1 MIKIKNLK
9 FAYKD
14 KSIIKNLNITFE
26 LGKIY
31 CIVGENGAGKTTLI
45 ELILRLK
52 KIQKGEIFFEN
63 QKNID
68 EKTLKKLGVVFQE
81 NSLRPRLKV
90 KEELKAYIDLY
101 KVDKCW
107 ADNII
112 ESFKLYPILNKIGNS
127 LSGGERRRVLMALA
141 FLNKPK
147 YVILDEPFT
156 GIDTKLRH
164 EFRTFLDS
172 YVREHQALILFSEHN
187 ILECQKY
194 NYHFIFM
201 YDGKFILSGDHN
213 TIYEKLNKVGYEFKD
228 LQDLYLEIWKG
239 GKLIENL
246 VKK

>member
-14 KSIIKNLNITFE
+14 KLVINDLNITFE
-26 LGKIY
+26 FGKIY

-52 KIQKGEIFFEN
+52 KIQQGNIYFEN
-63 QKNID
+63 KKSID
-68 EKTLKKLGVVFQE
+68 VLTLKKLGVVFQE
-81 NSLRPRLKV
+81 NALRPRLKV
-90 KEELKAYIDLY
+90 KEEIEAYVDLY
-101 KVDKCW
+101 KVDKVW
-107 ADNII
+107 ACEII
-112 ESFKLYPILNKIGNS
+112 EVFNLQPLLNKIGNS

-164 EFRTFLDS
+164 EFRIFLSS
-172 YVREHQALILFSEHN
+172 YVEKYDALILFSEHN

-201 YDGKFILSGDHN
+201 YNGTFILSGDRFNIHR
-213 TIYEKLNKVGYEFKD
+213 ELNKINYEYKD
-228 LQDLYLEIWKG
+228 LQDLYLDIWKG
-239 GKLIENL
+239 GDLIENL
-246 VKK
+246 IKK

>member
-1 MIKIKNLK
+1 MIKINNLK

-14 KSIIKNLNITFE
+14 KNVIKDINIKFE

-52 KIQKGEIFFEN
+52 RIQQGEIFFEN
-63 QKNID
+63 QKDLD
-68 EKTLKKLGVVFQE
+68 EITLRQLGVVFQE

-90 KEELKAYIDLY
+90 KEEIDAYVDLY
-101 KVDKCW
+101 KVDKAW
-107 ADNII
+107 VDKII
-112 ESFKLYPILNKIGNS
+112 ETFKLFPIFNKIGNS
-127 LSGGERRRVLMALA
+127 LSGGERRRVLLALA

-147 YVILDEPFT
+147 YVVLDEPFT

-164 EFRTFLDS
+164 EFRVFLDT
-172 YVREHQALILFSEHN
+172 YVKEHKSLILFSEHN

-201 YDGKFILSGDHN
+201 YDGEFILSGEHK
-213 TIYEKLNKVGYEFKD
+213 TIHEKLKKMSFEYKD

-246 VKK
+246 IKK

>member
-1 MIKIKNLK
+1 MIKIKNLN

-14 KSIIKNLNITFE
+14 KSVMKDLNITLD

-45 ELILRLK
+45 ELILGLK
-52 KIQKGEIFFEN
+52 RIKQGEIYLEN
-63 QKNID
+63 QKHINEI
-68 EKTLKKLGVVFQE
+68 TLRKLGVVFQE

-90 KEELKAYIDLY
+90 KEEIYAYIDLY
-101 KVDKCW
+101 KVDKVW
-107 ADNII
+107 ADKII
-112 ESFKLYPILNKIGNS
+112 ETFKLIPILNKIGNS

-147 YVILDEPFT
+147 YVVLDEPFT

-164 EFRTFLDS
+164 EFRVFLDT
-172 YVREHQALILFSEHN
+172 YVKENQSLILFSEHN
-187 ILECQKY
+187 LLECQKY
-194 NYHFIFM
+194 NYYFIFM
-201 YDGKFILSGDHN
+201 YDGKFILSGERN
-213 TIYEKLNKVGYEFKD
+213 TIYKNLNKMGCEYKD